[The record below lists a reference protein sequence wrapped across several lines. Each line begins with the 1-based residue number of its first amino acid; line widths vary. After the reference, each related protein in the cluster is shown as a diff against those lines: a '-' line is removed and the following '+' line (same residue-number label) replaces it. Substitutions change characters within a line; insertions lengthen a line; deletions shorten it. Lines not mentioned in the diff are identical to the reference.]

1 MTMPLAQQQ
10 SNLYPTN
17 NAGAA
22 SATPATIAEISSGLL
37 ARDAWTSPKYL
48 YDALGSKLFE
58 AICALPEYYPTRTEA
73 AIFARHG
80 AEIAHAVGPGSTLID
95 LGAGNCAKAASLFPL
110 LHPAQYVAVDI
121 SYDFLSESLS
131 RLQQRFPHIEMTGL
145 GLDFSSRLDLPDS
158 VRDARRLFFYP
169 GSSIGNFA
177 PEQATAFL
185 RRLRANADGDGGLLI
200 GVDLI
205 KDDAILDAAYDDAL
219 GVTAAFNLNMLRH
232 VNGLIGADF
241 DVRAWQHHGFFN
253 ADERRVEMHLEAR
266 SEQFVHWK
274 GGQRRFAKGER
285 IHTEDSYKYT
295 RATFVGLLEQAG
307 FSTVQVWTDPQQWFA
322 VIYAR
327 VIRD

>member
-1 MTMPLAQQQ
+1 MTMPRAQQQ
-10 SNLYPTN
+10 SDSPP
-17 NAGAA
+17 AGQAA
-22 SATPATIAEISSGLL
+22 SATPATLAEISGGLL

-48 YDALGSKLFE
+48 YDTLGSKLFE

-80 AEIAHAVGPGSTLID
+80 ADIAHAVGPGSTLID

-145 GLDFSSRLDLPDS
+145 GLDFSSRLDLPAS
-158 VRDARRLFFYP
+158 VRDARRVFFYP

-177 PEQATAFL
+177 PEQAIAFL

-241 DVRAWQHHGFFN
+241 DVRGWQHHGFFN
-253 ADERRVEMHLEAR
+253 ADESRVEMHLEAR
-266 SEQFVHWK
+266 SEQFVRWQ

-295 RATFVGLLEQAG
+295 RAGFVGLLEQSG
-307 FSTVQVWTDPQQWFA
+307 FATAQVWMDAQQWFA
-322 VIYAR
+322 VIYAK